1 MFARC
6 TFVFISAGKST
17 KPKFNLSD
25 QPQFYKP
32 KEQSYKNIGAPVHL
46 NNQMFWML
54 AWIIKNN
61 VDNVTKC
68 LSPAGMKKLWP
79 VAQISQGCC
88 LFWYILL
95 GWNGYFVMVT
105 L

>member
-54 AWIIKNN
+54 A
-61 VDNVTKC
+61 
-68 LSPAGMKKLWP
+68 
-79 VAQISQGCC
+79 
-88 LFWYILL
+88 
-95 GWNGYFVMVT
+95 
-105 L
+105 